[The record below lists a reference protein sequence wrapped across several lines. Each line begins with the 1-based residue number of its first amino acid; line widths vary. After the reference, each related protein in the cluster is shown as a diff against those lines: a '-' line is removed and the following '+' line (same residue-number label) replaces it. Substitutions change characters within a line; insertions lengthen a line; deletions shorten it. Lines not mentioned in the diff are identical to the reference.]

1 MPLATIAGRVPVVK
15 QNTKATFMMSP
26 GNPFR
31 GMWYI
36 ANDRK
41 DYLWSDGNWH
51 DWCEPS
57 MAYWPTEAAALAFC
71 REVAEREAGELLIE
85 GRRAFVQEV
94 DGGMGYIICDR
105 DSGDCYSPPP
115 YGWASKSSGV
125 WPDYE
130 GARSYAERCSDDP
143 KGPTMTTTNA
153 SDEADIIGGFPVAQ
167 PNCLGCGKTLLLENA
182 WMTDGCPCNHVLGV
196 NNQNE
201 TRWRLLMT
209 LQQRQAHALTTANER
224 LERIALL
231 SSPPDSSPPTE
242 NLDPVNDLILVS
254 SRLDTIHKLAA
265 GAERATATSP
275 LPYGGGPPVDPPKP
289 DQPRGW
295 A

>member
-1 MPLATIAGRVPVVK
+1 
-15 QNTKATFMMSP
+15 
-26 GNPFR
+26 
-31 GMWYI
+31 
-36 ANDRK
+36 
-41 DYLWSDGNWH
+41 
-51 DWCEPS
+51 
-57 MAYWPTEAAALAFC
+57 
-71 REVAEREAGELLIE
+71 
-85 GRRAFVQEV
+85 
-94 DGGMGYIICDR
+94 
-105 DSGDCYSPPP
+105 
-115 YGWASKSSGV
+115 
-125 WPDYE
+125 
-130 GARSYAERCSDDP
+130 
-143 KGPTMTTTNA
+143 MTTTNA